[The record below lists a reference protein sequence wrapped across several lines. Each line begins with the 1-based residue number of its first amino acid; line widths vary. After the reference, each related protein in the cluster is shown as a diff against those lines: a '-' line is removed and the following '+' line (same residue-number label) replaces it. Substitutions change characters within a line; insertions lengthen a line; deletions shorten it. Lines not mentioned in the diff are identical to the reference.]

1 MKNQLILLLGCALGT
16 AAATAQTQPP
26 KAPPVLLPV
35 LDTDKNGE
43 LSAAEIA
50 NSSASLLGLD
60 KNADGALSKKEILP
74 PPPKGKKPVTPPPAG
89 PPILV
94 KALDLD
100 KDQTLSADEIEDAPA
115 SLAVLDKNADG
126 TISRAELKPGKPPVN
141 PGT

>member
-1 MKNQLILLLGCALGT
+1 MKNQLILLLGCVLGIS
-16 AAATAQTQPP
+16 AVQAQTQAP
-26 KAPPVLLPV
+26 KPPPVLLPV

-50 NSSASLLGLD
+50 NASASLLKLD
-60 KNADGALSKKEILP
+60 KNADGALGKKEILP
-74 PPPKGKKPVTPPPAG
+74 PPPKGKKPVNPPPAG

-115 SLAVLDKNADG
+115 SLAILDKDADG
-126 TISRAELKPGKPPVN
+126 AISRAELKPGKPTTN